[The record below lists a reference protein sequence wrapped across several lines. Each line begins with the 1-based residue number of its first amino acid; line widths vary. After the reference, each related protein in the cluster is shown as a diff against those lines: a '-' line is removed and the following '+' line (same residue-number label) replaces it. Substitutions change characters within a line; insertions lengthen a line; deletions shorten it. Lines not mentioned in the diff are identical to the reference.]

1 MGKAWCPDCGRLWE
15 DSRTNYSSM
24 SFCPA
29 CRGNPDISRDHEV
42 KAEACEAGPERA
54 RADYYKTLCDL
65 QRELIEKMHQYI
77 HDQNRP
83 GSINSASQRE
93 WSLATQLGFAQQDNK
108 ALRELADEY
117 KEIADQYREELRVIC
132 NATN

>member
-1 MGKAWCPDCGRLWE
+1 MD
-15 DSRTNYSSM
+15 
-24 SFCPA
+24 
-29 CRGNPDISRDHEV
+29 
-42 KAEACEAGPERA
+42 AEIK
-54 RADYYKTLCDL
+54 YYKTLCSL
-65 QRELIEKMHQYI
+65 QRELIEKIHKYI

-83 GSINSASQRE
+83 ESIDDASHRE

-117 KEIADQYREELRVIC
+117 REELRVIR